1 MRLTRTDRGLVDGRW
16 FSTTLPPMLDFI
28 GFEVRGNAF
37 RAAVAALGGVRMR
50 STEAP

>member
-37 RAAVAALGGVRMR
+37 RAAVAALDGVTMR
-50 STEAP
+50 SNDTP

>member
-1 MRLTRTDRGLVDGRW
+1 MRLTRTDRGLVDEWW
-16 FSTTLPPMLDFI
+16 FSITLPPKLDFI

-37 RAAVAALGGVRMR
+37 RAAVAALDGVPMR